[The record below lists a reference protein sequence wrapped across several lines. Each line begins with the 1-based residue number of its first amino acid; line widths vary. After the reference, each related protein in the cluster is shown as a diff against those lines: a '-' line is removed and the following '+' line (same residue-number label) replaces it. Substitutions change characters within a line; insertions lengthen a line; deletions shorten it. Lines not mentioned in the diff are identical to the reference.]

1 MRSGAMIRATI
12 YVDGVAYS
20 GIDYEADDTRQ
31 ISPAF
36 RREFHNNLASGRDAL
51 VWGGEPH
58 VCEGYRNLA
67 SDLERVLR
75 AVECGDVEARTIT
88 ISVQEGVQ

>member
-1 MRSGAMIRATI
+1 MIRATI
-12 YVDGVAYS
+12 SVNGVAYS
-20 GIDYEADDTRQ
+20 GIDYEAEDTRQ

-36 RREFHNNLASGRDAL
+36 RTGFHQTNAASGRDAL
-51 VWGGEPH
+51 LWGGEPH

-67 SDLERVLR
+67 SHLERVLR

-88 ISVQEGVQ
+88 ISVEEA